1 MGGHGRVT
9 NGVKTE
15 ASSVLTQLSWEA
27 PTQATGDRRHKQWW
41 AISGRRVGNGGNT
54 QGGAGNAVDETHLH
68 RTQGMCCQTLAIF
81 VDFDSPYFCFFAL
94 LARCRNFSDLCNV
107 LTADYPRVPAGFI
120 GNKNQGGVN

>member
-1 MGGHGRVT
+1 MCH
-9 NGVKTE
+9 NP
-15 ASSVLTQLSWEA
+15 LS
-27 PTQATGDRRHKQWW
+27 P
-41 AISGRRVGNGGNT
+41 
-54 QGGAGNAVDETHLH
+54 
-68 RTQGMCCQTLAIF
+68 IF